1 MSSKLTMQREKSY
14 SRSRDSFSWR
24 NAIQPRSMVLCGLL
38 LAVCGVPL
46 STPGWS
52 QDTTAGNSGLSN
64 PDSGVNQSELQRLAA
79 EAAANRAA
87 PAAPTPANLQG
98 STLNI
103 LELLRQGGGIMV
115 VIGVISLLVV
125 AVAFE
130 RLFALRR
137 SKLFPRALRRE
148 VRRTCEESGPFHPQA
163 LFESAERYRCTASQI
178 LQDMLRKVGRPIPE
192 VEAALA
198 EGSQREAD
206 RLYSNVRWLTLAA
219 AVSPLIGL
227 LGTVWGMI
235 IAFHDTTQLGAGSNK
250 AEYLAEGIYVA
261 LVTTLGGLAVAIPA
275 AICAHFFE
283 GRITKMLAT
292 IDRELRRLMP
302 RFESQEGRTR
312 FDLNERGLYRREL
325 GQANPPAPTDAARRP
340 GSPLGTSEVPLTAP
354 PPMRHK

>member
-1 MSSKLTMQREKSY
+1 MSSKLIFQAR
-14 SRSRDSFSWR
+14 
-24 NAIQPRSMVLCGLL
+24 PLLLCALL
-38 LAVCGVPL
+38 LAVSAACL
-46 STPGWS
+46 SQVGWS
-52 QDTTAGNSGLSN
+52 QGAAAGGVARSN
-64 PDSGVNQSELQRLAA
+64 PESGVDPDELQRLAA
-79 EAAANRAA
+79 EAAANRAG
-87 PAAPTPANLQG
+87 PAAPVPANLQG

-103 LELLRQGGGIMV
+103 LELLRQGGGIMA

-137 SKLFPRALRRE
+137 GKLFPSGLRRE
-148 VRRTCEESGPFHPQA
+148 VRRACEEVGPFHPQA
-163 LFESAERYRCTASQI
+163 LFESAERYRCAASQI

-206 RLYSNVRWLTLAA
+206 RMYSNVRWLTLAA

-275 AICAHFFE
+275 AICAHYFE

-325 GQANPPAPTDAARRP
+325 AQAAPPIPPEAARRA
-340 GSPLGTSEVPLTAP
+340 GSPGGTLEVPLATP
-354 PPMRHK
+354 PPIRHK

>member
-1 MSSKLTMQREKSY
+1 MSSKLTIQAH
-14 SRSRDSFSWR
+14 SWLR
-24 NAIQPRSMVLCGLL
+24 YALL
-38 LAVCGVPL
+38 VTACAACLPQL
-46 STPGWS
+46 GWS
-52 QDTTAGNSGLSN
+52 QAPGGGSDAGN
-64 PDSGVNQSELQRLAA
+64 PDSGVNLDELQRLAA
-79 EAAANRAA
+79 EAAANRAG

-103 LELLRQGGGIMV
+103 LELLRQGGGIMA
-115 VIGVISLLVV
+115 VIGLISLLVV

-137 SKLFPRALRRE
+137 SKLFPRGLRRE
-148 VRRTCEESGPFHPQA
+148 VRRACEEVGPFHPQA
-163 LFESAERYRCTASQI
+163 LFESAERSRSAASQI

-206 RLYSNVRWLTLAA
+206 RLYSNVRWLSLAA

-292 IDRELRRLMP
+292 IDRELRLLMP

-325 GQANPPAPTDAARRP
+325 AQAAPSAPATDARRAA
-340 GSPLGTSEVPLTAP
+340 SPADASDAPLATRPSA
-354 PPMRHK
+354 RHK

>member
-1 MSSKLTMQREKSY
+1 MTSKLTTQ
-14 SRSRDSFSWR
+14 
-24 NAIQPRSMVLCGLL
+24 ARSMLLCAFL
-38 LAVCGVPL
+38 LAVCAAGLPQV
-46 STPGWS
+46 GWS
-52 QDTTAGNSGLSN
+52 QAPATGGSGVSS
-64 PDSGVNQSELQRLAA
+64 PESGVNSDELQRLAA

-87 PAAPTPANLQG
+87 PAAPTPANLQA
-98 STLNI
+98 SNLNI
-103 LELLRQGGGIMV
+103 LELLRQGGGIMA

-137 SKLFPRALRRE
+137 SKLFPRGLSRE
-148 VRRTCEESGPFHPQA
+148 VRRACEEAGPFHPQA
-163 LFESAERYRCTASQI
+163 LFESAERYRCVASQI

-283 GRITKMLAT
+283 GRITKVLAT

-325 GQANPPAPTDAARRP
+325 GQATPPPPAEAARRP
-340 GSPLGTSEVPLTAP
+340 GGTVVVSEVPLAP
-354 PPMRHK
+354 PHPVRHK

>member
-1 MSSKLTMQREKSY
+1 MSSKLT
-14 SRSRDSFSWR
+14 
-24 NAIQPRSMVLCGLL
+24 IQAHSTLLCGLL
-38 LAVCGVPL
+38 LAVCTACFPQAGWPQDAL
-46 STPGWS
+46 SS
-52 QDTTAGNSGLSN
+52 DSGLSH
-64 PDSGVNQSELQRLAA
+64 PDSGVNLDELQRLAA
-79 EAAANRAA
+79 EAAANRAG
-87 PAAPTPANLQG
+87 PAAPTPANVQG

-103 LELLRQGGGIMV
+103 LDLLRQGGGIMV
-115 VIGVISLLVV
+115 IIGIISLLVV

-137 SKLFPRALRRE
+137 GKLFPRGLRRE
-148 VRRTCEESGPFHPQA
+148 VRRACEEVGPFHPQA
-163 LFESAERYRCTASQI
+163 LFESAERYRCAASQI

-312 FDLNERGLYRREL
+312 FDLNERGLYRREV
-325 GQANPPAPTDAARRP
+325 GQATPPPPSDPARRP
-340 GSPLGTSEVPLTAP
+340 GSPAGAAEASLAP
-354 PPMRHK
+354 HPPVRHK